1 MPCSECNNLQ
11 DITDLSQPY
20 VVRTCEKCG
29 RKIKLRT
36 PGPHGIGFDVKK
48 GDEVVIPAGF
58 LTIAANPLKGSG
70 HLSRYGLN
78 WFAEQV
84 FGIDISKRREDFP
97 AAIRALI
104 QSNESFFEGAQ
115 YLKGLDLSDPANE
128 EEMIR
133 RLEAN
138 KKSIE
143 WWGYLAAVFCTVALQ
158 AIENGNAA
166 EAAWAMTIAERL
178 RSLAI
183 FKEYFE
189 EAVFV
194 GHAARRLVDLMRM
207 WDSHKENNDEGFW
220 QAQLS
225 ENAYAISQLFS
236 VPVTFIR
243 GRAYVGG
250 MSFEGTDARF
260 LDLMFS
266 GGSANEA
273 ILVEIK
279 TPMTALLGPQYRTN
293 VYPPSRELGGSVV
306 QVNDY
311 CHSLREFLLTNRP
324 SVELNTFNPRRV
336 VIIGN
341 YERELTDSKMKSSFE
356 LFRTSLAGVDV
367 ITFDELFRKIEH
379 LAKLFNLVRTATSQP
394 EGG

>member
-1 MPCSECNNLQ
+1 VQ
-11 DITDLSQPY
+11 
-20 VVRTCEKCG
+20 
-29 RKIKLRT
+29 
-36 PGPHGIGFDVKK
+36 K
-48 GDEVVIPAGF
+48 GDEVVIPEGV
-58 LTIAANPLKGSG
+58 LGISANPLRGSG
-70 HLSRYGLN
+70 HLTRYGLS
-78 WFAEQV
+78 WFAEHV

-97 AAIRALI
+97 AALRSLI
-104 QSNESFFEGAQ
+104 QSNEGFFEGAE

-133 RLEAN
+133 RIDAN

-166 EAAWAMTIAERL
+166 EAAWAMTTAERL
-178 RSLAI
+178 RSLAT
-183 FKEYFE
+183 FKAYFE
-189 EAVFV
+189 EAVFI
-194 GHAARRLVDLMRM
+194 GHSARRLVDLMRT
-207 WDSHKENNDEGFW
+207 WDSHKGNNDEGFW
-220 QAQLS
+220 QVQLS

-243 GRAYVGG
+243 ERAYVGG

-260 LDLMFS
+260 LDLVFS
-266 GGSANEA
+266 SGSANEA

-279 TPMTALLGPQYRTN
+279 TPMTPLLGPQYRTN
-293 VYPPSRELGGSVV
+293 AYPPSRELGGSIV

-311 CHSLREFLLTNRP
+311 CHSLREFLLTRRT
-324 SVELNTFNPRRV
+324 SVELNAFNPRRV

-341 YERELTDSKMKSSFE
+341 YERELTDVKMKSSFE

-367 ITFDELFRKIEH
+367 ITFDELFRKIDH
-379 LAKLFNLVRTATSQP
+379 LAKLFNIVRAATSQP
-394 EGG
+394 AGG